1 VTLSSVSFN
10 RGAIFAEKKR
20 SLQAKIWIR
29 ESASV
34 AMTIEIG
41 VINSF
46 WIVIILFAPVRPI
59 HSNKK

>member
-1 VTLSSVSFN
+1 
-10 RGAIFAEKKR
+10 
-20 SLQAKIWIR
+20 
-29 ESASV
+29 
-34 AMTIEIG
+34 MTIEIG